1 MNAAPTFCE
10 ADYAAQYPG
19 LDWDD
24 TPEPSGPAST
34 DADLDA
40 LIEQRNFWGS
50 DTDA

>member
-10 ADYAAQYPG
+10 ADYAGLYPG

-24 TPEPSGPAST
+24 TPEPTGSAGT

-40 LIEQRNFWGS
+40 LIEQRNFWSS
-50 DTDA
+50 DHDA